1 MRYLLYCIIGYD
13 CKEDAKN
20 KERGHIYWFNPRM
33 ICTVKSYADEK
44 LANIH
49 MSTSYEDSIW
59 CDLGEW
65 ETVIDEIHTNYL
77 SPKEVRIQEVVV
89 TK

>member
-1 MRYLLYCIIGYD
+1 MNRMLYCVFGYAD
-13 CKEDAKN
+13 HDDDKN
-20 KERGHIYWFNPRM
+20 KERGHLYWFNPRM
-33 ICTVKSYADEK
+33 ICTVRSYADEK

-49 MSTSYEDSIW
+49 MAISYESVW

-65 ETVIDEIHTNYL
+65 EAIIDKIHTDYCN
-77 SPKEVRIQEVVV
+77 PKDVRIQEVVV

>member
-1 MRYLLYCIIGYD
+1 MNSMLYCVFGYATRD
-13 CKEDAKN
+13 DAKN
-20 KERGHIYWFNPRM
+20 KKRGHLYWFNPRM
-33 ICTVKSYADEK
+33 ICIVKSYTDEK

-49 MSTSYEDSIW
+49 LAISYESIW

-65 ETVIDEIHTNYL
+65 ETIIGEIHTDYCK
-77 SPKEVRIQEVVV
+77 PKDVRIQEVVV